1 MAAAVLRLQP
11 PDKPITSRPR
21 LEGPLNGIALIWV
34 AVVYRLLAQLKD
46 HPPHPP
52 LTREIDDT
60 QQRETSTA
68 PRPVQPEGFEG
79 RPSRGRRSY
88 VEGKCFYGGV
98 CRAVTSSSCMEA
110 AWRSS
115 CK

>member
-1 MAAAVLRLQP
+1 MSGAVLRLQP

-46 HPPHPP
+46 DPPPSP
-52 LTREIDDT
+52 FVNRVTREIDDT
-60 QQRETSTA
+60 RWRETSTA
-68 PRPVQPEGFEG
+68 PLPVQPKGFEG

-88 VEGKCFYGGV
+88 VEGKCLYGGV
-98 CRAVTSSSCMEA
+98 CKAVTSSSCMETA
-110 AWRSS
+110 
-115 CK
+115 